1 MKNNETHLEN
11 NEKSLKYNE
20 QHLENEKSLN
30 AVPDFLKGI
39 QDWINKVRMPPRFLR
54 RYAFFSWNPCLST
67 KVALQLSVVPYKKKT
82 MNNIENH
89 RQNNEKPMKTN
100 GSTHDEKK

>member
-11 NEKSLKYNE
+11 NEKSLKNNE

-39 QDWINKVRMPPRFLR
+39 QD
-54 RYAFFSWNPCLST
+54 
-67 KVALQLSVVPYKKKT
+67 
-82 MNNIENH
+82 
-89 RQNNEKPMKTN
+89 
-100 GSTHDEKK
+100 

>member
-11 NEKSLKYNE
+11 NEKSLKHNE

-39 QDWINKVRMPPRFLR
+39 QD
-54 RYAFFSWNPCLST
+54 
-67 KVALQLSVVPYKKKT
+67 
-82 MNNIENH
+82 
-89 RQNNEKPMKTN
+89 
-100 GSTHDEKK
+100 